1 VPSSAERYLRSTSA
15 PAAIEVAV
23 AYSAAYVSGGGA
35 ASGDGDGW
43 MRGIIDGASA
53 AQARARMK
61 IAPYKPVPVIRK
73 LLTVAAAGLCVAVL
87 MCGGCVYTSPSF
99 REAVAQGIAEQIRED
114 TKGKTFTFIFTDSA
128 GKERAEIPAP
138 EPNAEPN
145 SQFILEVR
153 CLDDNT
159 VWKPDFKKSVDFS
172 SRGYVST
179 APVKVIT
186 SSPSSSPVTLPAAK
200 TQGLVLVDE
209 RGRVRGVLLS
219 QKGTDQDLLEIHPV
233 NSTSAWRLDWGKSHS
248 RFFGGTWTEV
258 KQ

>member
-1 VPSSAERYLRSTSA
+1 MKITCHKSVPPITK
-15 PAAIEVAV
+15 PVAV
-23 AYSAAYVSGGGA
+23 
-35 ASGDGDGW
+35 
-43 MRGIIDGASA
+43 
-53 AQARARMK
+53 
-61 IAPYKPVPVIRK
+61 
-73 LLTVAAAGLCVAVL
+73 VAVGLCVAVL
-87 MCGGCVYTSPSF
+87 MCGGCVYNSPTLGQAMG
-99 REAVAQGIAEQIRED
+99 EAIAEQIREN
-114 TKGKTFTFIFTDSA
+114 TKGKTFTWVFADRT
-128 GKERAEIPAP
+128 GKDRAEIPLP

-145 SQFILEVR
+145 SPFILEVR

-186 SSPSSSPVTLPAAK
+186 SSPSSLPVTLPAAK

-233 NSTSAWRLDWGKSHS
+233 NSTSAWRLDWDKSHS